1 MNISSSKRFQ
11 VYLLLLLLL
20 LACVSFAQRGGGSS
34 RSSSSSSR
42 SRRNHYYGS
51 TYHSNE
57 NCTTINGTKTC
68 TYVDEPLSG
77 TAIAIIIG
85 VVAVI
90 IGAAAY
96 SSNKQEEA
104 RKVKI

>member
-11 VYLLLLLLL
+11 VCLLLFLL

-42 SRRNHYYGS
+42 SRSNHYYGS

-96 SSNKQEEA
+96 FSNKQEEA